1 MTGFI
6 FGQTIPSK
14 IHCVFVKNLN
24 VVLSHGIKIFI
35 KETVYPKGK
44 ILTLITRP
52 HVVPTP

>member
-24 VVLSHGIKIFI
+24 GVLSHGIKIFI

-44 ILTLITRP
+44 IMTLITRP